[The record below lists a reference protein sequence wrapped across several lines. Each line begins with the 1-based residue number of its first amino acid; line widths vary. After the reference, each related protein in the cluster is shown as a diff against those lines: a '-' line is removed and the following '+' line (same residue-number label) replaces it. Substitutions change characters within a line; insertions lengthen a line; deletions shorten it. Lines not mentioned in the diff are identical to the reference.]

1 MPVLTT
7 VEGLLWCGTMP
18 GALEDMKLK
27 ESYSWL
33 CKAFLKIRVRGPIE
47 GFSFIFFLKRGS
59 AVLLGSTRLNL
70 LISVQRWSR
79 GRSG

>member
-47 GFSFIFFLKRGS
+47 GFSFIFFFEERICCSFGKHEVES
-59 AVLLGSTRLNL
+59 AHQCAALEP
-70 LISVQRWSR
+70 W
-79 GRSG
+79 